1 MSLAPL
7 VDIANRHSN
16 QAALGPLGAQL
27 AIIVPYQ
34 AGGAL
39 TPGQA
44 VKFSTADGIVV
55 QSAAETDLHIG
66 VYVGDAAAASGDIV
80 PICLLGLATG
90 LAGDT
95 VTRGQRL
102 TGETTTGR
110 LVPVDASA
118 GEAVVAIALASAV
131 DGDEFAVLVV
141 PSITTEDTTA

>member
-16 QAALGPLGAQL
+16 LQALGPVGAQL

-39 TPGQA
+39 TPGQG

-66 VYVGDAAAASGDIV
+66 VYVGDSAGASGQSV
-80 PICLLGLATG
+80 PICVLGLATG

-95 VTRGQRL
+95 ITRGQRL
-102 TGETTTGR
+102 TCETTTGR

-118 GEAVVAIALASAV
+118 GEVVVAIALASAV
-131 DGDEFAVLVV
+131 DGDLFPVLVV
-141 PSITTEDTTA
+141 PSITTDDTTA

>member
-7 VDIANRHSN
+7 VDIANRHSDL
-16 QAALGPLGAQL
+16 QALGMPGAQL
-27 AIIVPYQ
+27 GVIKPYK

-55 QSAAETDLHIG
+55 ASAAETDLHIG
-66 VYVGDAAAASGDIV
+66 IYVGDKAAASGDMV
-80 PICLLGLATG
+80 PICLLGLATA

-102 TGETTTGR
+102 TGETATGR
-110 LVPVDASA
+110 VVPVDASG
-118 GEAVVAIALASAV
+118 GEVVVAIALASGI
-131 DGDEFAVLVV
+131 DGDLIPVLVV
-141 PSITTEDTTA
+141 PSITTEDTDT